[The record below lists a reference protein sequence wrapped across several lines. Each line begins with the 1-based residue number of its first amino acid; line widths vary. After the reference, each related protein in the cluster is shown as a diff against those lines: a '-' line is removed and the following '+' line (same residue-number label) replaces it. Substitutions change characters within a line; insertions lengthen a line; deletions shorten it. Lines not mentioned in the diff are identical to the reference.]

1 MARDYRSEYDDYHS
15 SSEQKKNR
23 ASRNAARNSLESD
36 GRVSH
41 GDRKDVHHR
50 DGNPLNNQSSNLAVT
65 SRRANRS
72 RKMNGGGQARGS
84 GVAVQGVRGCKSV

>member
-36 GRVSH
+36 GRVSR
-41 GDRKDVHHR
+41 GDGLDVHHR
-50 DGNPLNNQSSNLAVT
+50 DGNPRNNNSSNLRVT
-65 SRRANRS
+65 SQKANRS
-72 RKMNGGGQARGS
+72 IKMNAGGRTRGS
-84 GVAVQGVRGCKSV
+84 GVAVQGVRDCKSV

>member
-36 GRVSH
+36 GRVSR
-41 GDRKDVHHR
+41 GDGLDVHHR
-50 DGNPLNNQSSNLAVT
+50 DGNPRNNSSSNL
-65 SRRANRS
+65 
-72 RKMNGGGQARGS
+72 MNAGGRTRGS
-84 GVAVQGVRGCKSV
+84 GVAVQGVRDCKSV